1 MRWWLA
7 LAFAGIAILTALAV
21 AQVFTTRSESA
32 IRERAQEL
40 VAGAAVAAASQ
51 VATDASAEDVTATL
65 ARFGRTR
72 ELALF
77 AFAPDGSL
85 LTPER
90 SQGVSLDELPNL
102 EELLATALEG
112 RRLVETIDDGKLV
125 SVALPMRKDSTA
137 ALIAVASRSDFEDA
151 LGIVRN
157 EIVSAAFWAT
167 LIGATVGLVVALLIT
182 RRLRRIG
189 TAAAAIE
196 QGRFDVELSPGFHDE
211 LGDLAETIDRMR
223 EHLSVS
229 FERLE
234 GERDRL
240 GRLLEQ
246 LEEGVIAVDHELVV
260 EFANSRAQALVG
272 PTLSPGNLLPDPWPT
287 FSLREEMRSLFAS
300 GGGTRTERVSPDAAS
315 TFVIVLLPPSVGSST
330 GVIVVSDVTEQERRE
345 RAEREFVTN
354 AAHELRTPIAAIA
367 SAVEV
372 LQQGAK
378 EQPSDRDRFLEV
390 VERQTGRL
398 TRLAHALLTLARAQT
413 RAEPINLE
421 PVLLAPLV
429 REIAEAEKDVR
440 IGVELQRDDI
450 EVLAHR
456 DLLFQALA
464 NLTANARKHA
474 GSAGLT
480 LRVTEDGMNE
490 VRIDVVDSGHGMTRL
505 EAYRALD
512 RFYRGSDSDGQG
524 FGLGLPIAREI
535 ITAMGGMLSIDSAPG
550 EGTTASISLPAVAT
564 SPAQGAL
571 R

>member
-480 LRVTEDGMNE
+480 LRVTEDGTNE